1 MWLNAVSLGWRM
13 PPGFLRRESSR
24 RAYPRRTGKSGQFR
38 GKLRSGAWFDGPV
51 IRTGFVGIDCWIEA
65 TQ

>member
-38 GKLRSGAWFDGPV
+38 GKLRSDPDRWPV

>member
-24 RAYPRRTGKSGQFR
+24 RAYPRRTGKCSQFR
-38 GKLRSGAWFDGPV
+38 GKLRSDPVRWPV
-51 IRTGFVGIDCWIEA
+51 IRSGFVGIDCWIEA